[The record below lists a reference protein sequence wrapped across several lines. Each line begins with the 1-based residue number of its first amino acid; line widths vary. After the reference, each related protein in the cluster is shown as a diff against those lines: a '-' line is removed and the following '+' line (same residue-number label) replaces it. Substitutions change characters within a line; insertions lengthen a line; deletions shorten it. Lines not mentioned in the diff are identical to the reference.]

1 MANPAFLPLL
11 LSQSARTWALN
22 ATKNILKKQSLR
34 LLNKKQKPIK
44 PRTLDAPP
52 TMSPGN
58 MTADALIKRYV
69 IRKTAEKIK
78 NREADTKSRNKI
90 D

>member
-1 MANPAFLPLL
+1 MPNLLPLL
-11 LSQSARTWALN
+11 LSQSARTWALQT
-22 ATKNILKKQSLR
+22 TKNILKKQSLR
-34 LLNKKQKPIK
+34 LLNKKPTK
-44 PRTLDAPP
+44 PRTFDAPP
-52 TMSPGN
+52 TMSPGG
-58 MTADALIKRYV
+58 MSVDALVKRYV